1 MEGLLRI
8 FEGHKQD
15 LSELYGAFG
24 EYKSFESI
32 IKKEYDSWAHTEGA
46 KKAKLEKLL
55 KKDKGKLSLDN
66 WILAIQ
72 SEGIPADTIS
82 EICKLQIPDNLYS

>member
-1 MEGLLRI
+1 MEGLLQI

-46 KKAKLEKLL
+46 KKAKL
-55 KKDKGKLSLDN
+55 
-66 WILAIQ
+66 
-72 SEGIPADTIS
+72 
-82 EICKLQIPDNLYS
+82 